1 MSFITSP
8 GVIVPPLTA
17 GGVAYGTGSQ
27 AKVTSAGAAGG
38 VLYSTG
44 AGVPGFTAA
53 GTVGQVL
60 TSAGAGVPVFAS
72 AAASGYT
79 LATAVAVS
87 GSAAIQF
94 TSLPAGIKNIIVTF
108 YRVSMGVG
116 AGSIYLELGNS
127 GGYVTGTTQ
136 SQNIR
141 LRDPA
146 AGSFSFVTST
156 FDSYVVGA
164 GSASDFYSGSII
176 LTLADSTNNYWTMQ
190 SSVGTTVSSAIYL
203 STSTINL
210 GGILTKLQILSDA
223 NFDSGSLNIAYI

>member
-27 AKVTSAGAAGG
+27 AKVTSAG
-38 VLYSTG
+38 
-44 AGVPGFTAA
+44 
-53 GTVGQVL
+53 TVGQVL
-60 TSAGAGVPVFAS
+60 TSNGSGVPSFATP
-72 AAASGYT
+72 ATPASGYT
-79 LATAVAVS
+79 LGTAVAVS

-94 TSLPAGIKNIIVTF
+94 TSLPAGIKNIIVNF

-116 AGSIYLELGNS
+116 SVAIYLELGSS

-136 SQNIR
+136 TQSIR

-146 AGSFSFVTST
+146 AGAFSFSTRT
-156 FDSYVVGA
+156 FDSLIVGA
-164 GSASDFYSGSII
+164 GSDTEFYSGSVI

-190 SSVGTTVSSAIYL
+190 SAVGTTVNSSIYL
-203 STSTINL
+203 STSTTNL
-210 GGILTKLQILSDA
+210 GGTLTKLQILSDA